1 MPKIHIITEN
11 KALMESKN
19 CHKAQK
25 RPYTQ
30 QIFSSKA
37 LIQEENRIFVPQ
49 SVRKAYLIGINEA
62 LCSSCQTET

>member
-49 SVRKAYLIGINEA
+49 SVKGKHILSE
-62 LCSSCQTET
+62 